1 MSLSLGSKVPGEW
14 FNLRFLSVVSLVS
27 STMPGTGEMLANHEL
42 RLLLLSLCG
51 LFTTVV
57 TLGVRMWSLLNNKEL
72 GFEEEKPWPL
82 S

>member
-1 MSLSLGSKVPGEW
+1 
-14 FNLRFLSVVSLVS
+14 
-27 STMPGTGEMLANHEL
+27 MPGTGEMLANHEL